1 MPGSVPKQMEL
12 TPKLIR
18 TAHLKEFKQAGRKF
32 SCLTSYDHMT
42 AGIFDEAGIDVILV
56 GDSAADNSLGYSS
69 TLPVTIDEMVSF
81 GRAVSTAAKRSL
93 VVIDMPFGSYETG
106 PADALANA
114 IKMMKTSGA
123 AAVKLEGGERSSA
136 QIAAIVEA
144 GIPVMGHIGF
154 TPQSVNALGGFK
166 VQGRGAGAEQLLA
179 DAKAVEAAGA
189 FAVVLEMVPAEIA
202 AQVTRELSI
211 PTIGIGAGP
220 DTDGQIL
227 VWTDF
232 AGLSV
237 QKPRKFLKRYA
248 NIRET
253 LLESA
258 KQYASEVSSGAFPTQ
273 DHSFEN

>member
-1 MPGSVPKQMEL
+1 MDQHQSL
-12 TPKLIR
+12 TPKLVR

-42 AGIFDEAGIDVILV
+42 AGIFDEAGIDVLLV
-56 GDSAADNSLGYSS
+56 GDSAADNSLGYTS
-69 TLPVTIDEMVSF
+69 TLPVTVDEMISF
-81 GRAVSTAAKRSL
+81 GRAVASAAKRAL

-106 PADALANA
+106 AADALANA
-114 IKMMKTSGA
+114 IKLMKTSGV
-123 AAVKLEGGERSSA
+123 AAVKLEGGERSA
-136 QIAAIVEA
+136 NQIKAIVDA

-154 TPQSVNALGGFK
+154 TPQSVNALGGFR
-166 VQGRGAGAEQLLA
+166 VQGRGEGAEQLLA

-189 FAVVLEMVPAEIA
+189 FAVVLEMVPAKIA
-202 AQVTRELSI
+202 AQVTAELSI

-232 AGLSV
+232 AGLTS
-237 QKPRKFLKRYA
+237 QKPRKFVKRYA
-248 NIRET
+248 NIREI
-253 LLESA
+253 LFDSA
-258 KQYASEVSSGAFPTQ
+258 KQYSRDVNEGKFPTQ

>member
-1 MPGSVPKQMEL
+1 MDQNQSL
-12 TPKLIR
+12 TPKLVR

-42 AGIFDEAGIDVILV
+42 AGIFDEAGIDVLLV
-56 GDSAADNSLGYSS
+56 GDSAADNSLGYTS
-69 TLPVTIDEMVSF
+69 TLPVTVDEMISF
-81 GRAVSTAAKRSL
+81 GRAVASAAKRAL

-106 PADALANA
+106 TADALANA
-114 IKMMKTSGA
+114 IKLMKTSGV
-123 AAVKLEGGERSSA
+123 AAVKLEGGERSA
-136 QIAAIVEA
+136 NQIKAIVDA

-154 TPQSVNALGGFK
+154 TPQSVNALGGFR
-166 VQGRGAGAEQLLA
+166 VQGRGDGAEQLLA

-202 AQVTRELSI
+202 AQVTAEIAI

-232 AGLSV
+232 AGLTS
-237 QKPRKFLKRYA
+237 QKPRKFVKRYA

-253 LLESA
+253 LFESA
-258 KQYASEVSSGAFPTQ
+258 KQYSRDVNEGKFPTQ

>member
-1 MPGSVPKQMEL
+1 MSQESQF
-12 TPKLIR
+12 TPKLVR

-42 AGIFDEAGIDVILV
+42 AGIFDEAGIDVLLV

-69 TLPVTIDEMVSF
+69 TLPVTVDEMISF
-81 GRAVSTAAKRSL
+81 GRAVSSAAKRAL

-106 PADALANA
+106 AADALANA
-114 IKMMKTSGA
+114 IKLMKTSGV
-123 AAVKLEGGERSSA
+123 AAVKLEGGERSSE
-136 QIAAIVEA
+136 QIKAIVEA

-154 TPQSVNALGGFK
+154 TPQSVNALGGFRIK
-166 VQGRGAGAEQLLA
+166 GRGEGADQLIA

-202 AQVTRELSI
+202 ARVTKEISI

-220 DTDGQIL
+220 NTDGQIL

-232 AGLSV
+232 AGLSS
-237 QKPRKFLKRYA
+237 QKPRKFVKRYA

-258 KQYASEVSSGAFPTQ
+258 KQYSGDVANGNFPTAE
-273 DHSFEN
+273 HSFES

>member
-1 MPGSVPKQMEL
+1 MDQNQSL
-12 TPKLIR
+12 TPKLVR

-42 AGIFDEAGIDVILV
+42 AGIFDEAGIDVLLV
-56 GDSAADNSLGYSS
+56 GDSAADNSLGYTS
-69 TLPVTIDEMVSF
+69 TLPVTVDEMISF
-81 GRAVSTAAKRSL
+81 GRAVASAAKRAL

-106 PADALANA
+106 AADALQNA
-114 IKMMKTSGA
+114 IKLMKTSGV
-123 AAVKLEGGERSSA
+123 AAVKLEGGERSEN
-136 QIAAIVEA
+136 QIKAIVDA

-154 TPQSVNALGGFK
+154 TPQSVNALGGFR
-166 VQGRGAGAEQLLA
+166 VQGRGEGAEQLLS

-202 AQVTRELSI
+202 AQVTAELSI

-232 AGLSV
+232 AGLTS
-237 QKPRKFLKRYA
+237 QKPRKFVKRYA

-253 LLESA
+253 LFESA
-258 KQYASEVSSGAFPTQ
+258 KQYSKDVNEGKFPTH

>member
-1 MPGSVPKQMEL
+1 MSQESQF
-12 TPKLIR
+12 TPKLVR

-42 AGIFDEAGIDVILV
+42 AGIFDEAGIDVLLV

-69 TLPVTIDEMVSF
+69 TLPVTVDEMISF
-81 GRAVSTAAKRSL
+81 GRAVSSAAKRAL

-106 PADALANA
+106 AADALANA
-114 IKMMKTSGA
+114 IKLMKTSGV
-123 AAVKLEGGERSSA
+123 AAVKLEGGERSA
-136 QIAAIVEA
+136 QQIKAIVEA

-154 TPQSVNALGGFK
+154 TPQSVNALGGFRI
-166 VQGRGAGAEQLLA
+166 QGRGEGADQLIA

-202 AQVTRELSI
+202 ARVTKELSI

-220 DTDGQIL
+220 NTDGQIL

-232 AGLSV
+232 AGLSS
-237 QKPRKFLKRYA
+237 QKPRKFVKRYA

-258 KQYASEVSSGAFPTQ
+258 KQYSGDVANGNFPTAE
-273 DHSFEN
+273 HSFES

>member
-1 MPGSVPKQMEL
+1 MTL
-12 TPKLIR
+12 TPKLVR

-69 TLPVTIDEMVSF
+69 TLPVTIDEMISF
-81 GRAVSTAAKRSL
+81 GRAVSSAVSRAL

-114 IKMMKTSGA
+114 IKLMKTSGV
-123 AAVKLEGGERSSA
+123 AAVKLEGGERSAA
-136 QIAAIVEA
+136 QIRAIVEA

-166 VQGRGAGAEQLLA
+166 VQGRGDGAEQLIA

-189 FAVVLEMVPAEIA
+189 FAVVLEMVPAELA
-202 AQVTRELSI
+202 AQVSKEISI

-232 AGLSV
+232 AGLSA

-248 NIRET
+248 NLREI
-253 LLESA
+253 LLTSA
-258 KQYASEVSSGAFPTQ
+258 KEYATEVANGEFPTK